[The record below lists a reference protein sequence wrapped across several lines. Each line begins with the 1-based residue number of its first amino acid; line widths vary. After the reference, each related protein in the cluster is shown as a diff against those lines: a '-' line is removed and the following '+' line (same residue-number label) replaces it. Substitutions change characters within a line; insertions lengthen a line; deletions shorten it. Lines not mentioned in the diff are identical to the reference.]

1 MMIRRETLEFLRK
14 LARNNNRA
22 WFAKN
27 RPLYEAARENV
38 LDATMYLIG
47 EIAKFDES
55 VQGVGPDECLYRIF
69 KDTRFSRD
77 KSPYKTNFGSFIKS
91 GGRSIPGA
99 GYYLHLSPGDSFV
112 SGGIYM
118 PPAQQ
123 LLAIRNSIA
132 RNSRPLKKILAAR
145 DFIKE
150 FGSLDCEALK
160 TAPKGFP
167 RDHPDIELLKFKHY
181 FVYRELSDR
190 EVLSR
195 DFLKKCVHSF
205 MILSPFVRYLNIIM
219 ATPRR

>member
-1 MMIRRETLEFLRK
+1 MIQKETLDFLRK
-14 LARNNNRA
+14 LSRNNNRP

-55 VQGVGPDECLYRIF
+55 VQGVSPEECLFRIF
-69 KDTRFSRD
+69 KDARFSRD
-77 KSPYKTNFGSFIKS
+77 KSPYKTNFGAFIKS

-99 GYYLHLSPGDSFV
+99 GYYLHLSPGDSLI

-123 LLAIRNSIA
+123 LLAIRSSIA
-132 RNSRPLKKILAAR
+132 RDSRPLKKILAAPGFKR
-145 DFIKE
+145 E
-150 FGSLDCEALK
+150 FGSLDCERLK

-167 RDHPDIELLKFKHY
+167 KDHPDIELLKFKHY
-181 FVYRELSDR
+181 YVWRGLSDR
-190 EVLSR
+190 DVLSR
-195 DFLKKCVHSF
+195 DFLKKCVRSC
-205 MILSPFVRYLNIIM
+205 MILSPFVGYVNGIM
-219 ATPRR
+219 AMQSPR

>member
-1 MMIRRETLEFLRK
+1 
-14 LARNNNRA
+14 
-22 WFAKN
+22 
-27 RPLYEAARENV
+27 
-38 LDATMYLIG
+38 
-47 EIAKFDES
+47 
-55 VQGVGPDECLYRIF
+55 
-69 KDTRFSRD
+69 
-77 KSPYKTNFGSFIKS
+77 
-91 GGRSIPGA
+91 
-99 GYYLHLSPGDSFV
+99 
-112 SGGIYM
+112 M

-181 FVYRELSDR
+181 FVYRQLSDR